1 MKRLLPV
8 IICALAFSVSSLAQ
22 TAETFD
28 IATFQPPNGW
38 QKQTKDGV
46 IIFSTSNQQNG
57 SYAVITIYRSGDSS
71 GNVKSDFEADWQE
84 FILGQL
90 GIKSKPQLE
99 PTTNVEGW
107 EFIAG
112 AAAFENE
119 TGKAAVILGTYS
131 GYGRK
136 VSSAAVFNSKDSLPA
151 IEAFIGS
158 IKLTKPEARS
168 QSAASNSESDTSILG
183 TWGVSA
189 SNQSSYAVSNGIS
202 GYIKRQYTFN
212 ADGTYVFLSKNFQ
225 MTSDKILLVR
235 QSGTYQVSGN
245 TLTISPNTSVIEAW
259 SKNRGID
266 DWGKRL
272 NSQPHPLEKVT
283 YQFTKH
289 YFSGIQTWSLVLQSG
304 TPTQRDG
311 PFSGGTTFDNAW
323 IYSPPCDQC
332 FIKQPN

>member
-1 MKRLLPV
+1 MFGVISDVLQFLFRVFSGKYCSNTSSQLSNSETIFSVQNNLTFMKQLLFV

-22 TAETFD
+22 TPETFD

-46 IIFSTSNQQNG
+46 IIFSTSNKQNS

-90 GIKSKPQLE
+90 GIKSKPELE

-136 VSSAAVFNSKDSLPA
+136 FSSAAVFNSKDSLPA

-158 IKLTKPEARS
+158 IKLTKPARS
-168 QSAASNSESDTSILG
+168 RPASSNSESNASILG
-183 TWGVSA
+183 TWGMG
-189 SNQSSYAVSNGIS
+189 SSGSVRYDDYKNPYSVNNYGYSKANTPLTVMAPIALFPKPS
-202 GYIKRQYTFN
+202 G
-212 ADGTYVFLSKNFQ
+212 
-225 MTSDKILLVR
+225 
-235 QSGTYQVSGN
+235 
-245 TLTISPNTSVIEAW
+245 
-259 SKNRGID
+259 
-266 DWGKRL
+266 
-272 NSQPHPLEKVT
+272 
-283 YQFTKH
+283 
-289 YFSGIQTWSLVLQSG
+289 
-304 TPTQRDG
+304 
-311 PFSGGTTFDNAW
+311 
-323 IYSPPCDQC
+323 
-332 FIKQPN
+332 